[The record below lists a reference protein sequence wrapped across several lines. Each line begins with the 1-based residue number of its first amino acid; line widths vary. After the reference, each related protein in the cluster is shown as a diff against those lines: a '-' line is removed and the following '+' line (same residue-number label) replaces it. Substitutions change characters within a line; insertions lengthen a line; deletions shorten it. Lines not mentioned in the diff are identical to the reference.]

1 MTESDPPSQ
10 ESAARVAGLRIWPL
24 VVLLLV
30 MWVSRVGVILY
41 GEASIAAMMIRFMV
55 PLVCAA
61 LIVLWWLFF
70 SRALIRG
77 ETDWVDIVGSG
88 CFPDHDA
95 FARDGEGFRYDPL
108 CGPLR
113 DHCVCSRADHNA
125 EPSANH
131 AYIGGAACRL
141 AWLWLL
147 VARANGRD
155 SG

>member
-70 SRALIRG
+70 SRALIR
-77 ETDWVDIVGSG
+77 E
-88 CFPDHDA
+88 
-95 FARDGEGFRYDPL
+95 R
-108 CGPLR
+108 
-113 DHCVCSRADHNA
+113 N
-125 EPSANH
+125 
-131 AYIGGAACRL
+131 
-141 AWLWLL
+141 
-147 VARANGRD
+147 
-155 SG
+155 